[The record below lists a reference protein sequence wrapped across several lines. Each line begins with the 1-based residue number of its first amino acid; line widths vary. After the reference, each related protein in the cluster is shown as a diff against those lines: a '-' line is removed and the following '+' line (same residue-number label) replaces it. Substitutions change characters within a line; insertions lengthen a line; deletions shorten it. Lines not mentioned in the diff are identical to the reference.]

1 MSWAAVV
8 GVVGPVIAGS
18 MQGAEP
24 LPPAQTN
31 CEGCG
36 AALRPQV
43 MVCDHCKRPRRGAE
57 KTPGYPQR
65 DYDEMAERFARRRS
79 DPMDARPGGI
89 VHVSPPP
96 APAPSFDFTPAPS
109 YSPPPAP
116 AYEPPAPAPDFSS
129 GGGGDFGGGGAT
141 GEW

>member
-8 GVVGPVIAGS
+8 GAVVPVIAGS
-18 MQGAEP
+18 TQGAEP

-36 AALRPQV
+36 APLRPQA

-65 DYDEMAERFARRRS
+65 DYDEMAERFARR
-79 DPMDARPGGI
+79 
-89 VHVSPPP
+89 SPPP
-96 APAPSFDFTPAPS
+96 APAPLFEFTPAPS
-109 YSPPPAP
+109 YSPPPASS
-116 AYEPPAPAPDFSS
+116 YEPPAPDFSS

-141 GEW
+141 GDW